1 MKLNQEIRHI
11 VAVALQE
18 DQTGQD
24 VTGRFLLDRKQI
36 VQAEIIAKEK
46 GILCGTE
53 IAKYI
58 FRKLDP
64 ECEVRLH
71 ARDGNKVG
79 PLKKIMTVKGK
90 AFKILSAER
99 TALNFLQHLSGIAT
113 LTGKFVD
120 TIKGTEAKI
129 YDTRKTI
136 PGLRILQKYAVR
148 CGGGQN
154 HRMNLSE
161 MVMVK
166 DNHLRLLRNRSL
178 KDEVRRMKKEKKIQV
193 ELEAQS
199 LQEVKLAIDSGVDII
214 MLDNMS
220 ISQLKKAIRF
230 IRTYHPASQADGL
243 PLTAYRSPLIEVSGG
258 VTLKNVRQIAR
269 LGVDR
274 ISVGAITHSVPAIDI
289 SMEIM
294 RK

>member
-1 MKLNQEIRHI
+1 MKLNQEIRRI
-11 VAVALQE
+11 VAIALQE

-36 VQAEIIAKEK
+36 VQAKIIAKEK
-46 GILCGTE
+46 GVLCGTE

-64 ECEVRLH
+64 ECEVRFH
-71 ARDGNKVG
+71 TRDGNKVG

-113 LTGKFVD
+113 LTEKFVD

-154 HRMNLSE
+154 HRLNLSA

-166 DNHLRLLRNRSL
+166 DNHLKTIKGSELRVLSL
-178 KDEVRRMKKEKKIQV
+178 KTKLPRNILLEI
-193 ELEAQS
+193 EAQNIG
-199 LQEVKLAIDSGVDII
+199 EVDLALRAKADII
-214 MLDNMS
+214 LLDNMS
-220 ISQLKKAIRF
+220 IPQMKKAILH
-230 IRTYHPASQADGL
+230 IRNTKYK
-243 PLTAYRSPLIEVSGG
+243 TRNTKPLIEVSGG

-289 SMEIM
+289 SMEII